1 LRVVV
6 GVQHFKAK
14 HVTLLDGGVYK
25 HRKKLIFCC
34 CEAKPGGRRFLT
46 TETVEG
52 SALSLERVHDVEGS
66 HSLSASMLS
75 VGDCVTHDVLEEDL
89 EDTSG
94 LLVDLARDTLNT
106 SSASQSSDGWL
117 LHNIQTNWMLVS
129 GLKWWGKGANV
140 P

>member
-1 LRVVV
+1 VSLV

-94 LLVDLARDTLNT
+94 LLVDLAGDTLNT

-117 LHNIQTNWMLVS
+117 LHNIQSKLDVVVRVEMV
-129 GLKWWGKGANV
+129 GQGANV

>member
-1 LRVVV
+1 MRSFAAARENCWL
-6 GVQHFKAK
+6 
-14 HVTLLDGGVYK
+14 
-25 HRKKLIFCC
+25 C
-34 CEAKPGGRRFLT
+34 LT